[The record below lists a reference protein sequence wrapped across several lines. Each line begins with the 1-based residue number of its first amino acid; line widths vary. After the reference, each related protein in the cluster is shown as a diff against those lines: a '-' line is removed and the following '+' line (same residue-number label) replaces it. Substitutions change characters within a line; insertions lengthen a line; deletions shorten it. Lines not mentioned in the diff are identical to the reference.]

1 MLNSYCKYISLSIVK
16 YKKMRSSL
24 RILLPLAAA
33 FIIAGCSTGGHK
45 GVRAEIKTTE
55 GDILISLSDLTP
67 LHRDNFIKLAES
79 GFYDGVSFHRVIKEF
94 MIQTGDGATKQ
105 DTSSLQ
111 DDYTIPAEI
120 NDTLFHKRG
129 AVAAARMGDDVNP
142 ARNSSGTQFYIV
154 QGKVYNDEDLAATVQ
169 RIEYNRRQYMY
180 NKALAD
186 LRKEASDSS
195 DAITEDEIQ
204 QNAIIR
210 AYDAMEEAGPY
221 KMPEH
226 RRNTYKTTGGTP
238 FLDGAYTVF
247 GEVLEGMEVVDAIAG
262 TATDMTD
269 KPVQD
274 IRILK
279 VKIIK

>member
-1 MLNSYCKYISLSIVK
+1 MLLILAVVSLIS
-16 YKKMRSSL
+16 
-24 RILLPLAAA
+24 
-33 FIIAGCSTGGHK
+33 GCSSGNKK
-45 GVRAEIKTTE
+45 GVRAEIKTTR
-55 GDILISLSDLTP
+55 GDIVISLSDLTP

-94 MIQTGDGATKQ
+94 MIQTGDGSTRL
-105 DTSSLQ
+105 DSSLIK

-120 NDTLFHKRG
+120 NDSLFHKRG

-154 QGKVYNDEDLAATVQ
+154 QGKVYDDEMLAATVQ
-169 RIEYNRRQYMY
+169 RIEYNRRQYLY
-180 NKALAD
+180 NKALQD
-186 LRKEASDSS
+186 LRDEARDSS
-195 DAITEDEIQ
+195 TAITEDVIQ

-210 AYDAMEEAGPY
+210 AYEAMEEEGPFV
-221 KMPEH
+221 MPEI
-226 RRNTYKTTGGTP
+226 RSTAYKTVGGTP

-247 GEVLEGMEVVDAIAG
+247 GEVLEGMEVVDEIAAV
-262 TATDMTD
+262 ATDMSD
-269 KPVQD
+269 KPVED

>member
-1 MLNSYCKYISLSIVK
+1 MLSLAA
-16 YKKMRSSL
+16 
-24 RILLPLAAA
+24 ILLV
-33 FIIAGCSTGGHK
+33 AGCATGGKK
-45 GVRAEIKTTE
+45 GVRALIKTTE

-79 GFYDGVSFHRVIKEF
+79 GFYDGVTFHRVIKDF
-94 MIQTGDGATKQ
+94 MIQTGDGATRLDSTLIK
-105 DTSSLQ
+105 

-120 NDTLFHKRG
+120 NDSLYHRRG
-129 AVAAARMGDDVNP
+129 VVAAARMGDDVNP
-142 ARNSSGTQFYIV
+142 ERSSSGTQFYIV
-154 QGKVYNDEDLAATVQ
+154 QGKIYNDEDLAATVQ
-169 RIEYNRRQYMY
+169 RIEYNRRQYFY
-180 NKALAD
+180 NRALLD
-186 LRKEASDSS
+186 LRGAAAKTDTVMS
-195 DAITEDEIQ
+195 EDEIQ

-210 AYDAMEEAGPY
+210 AYEAMEEAGPY
-221 KMPEH
+221 VMPEH
-226 RRNTYKTTGGTP
+226 RRNVYKTIGGTP